1 MEDKRRVLIIAPCLA
16 MGGME
21 RASVNVANALCE
33 QGIDVI
39 FISLFKKEHFFKLHE
54 HIVLEEPVG
63 FNIKKLSML
72 KSIIW
77 LRRCIK
83 KHNPD
88 SVLVFNKFYGAI
100 SAFSMIG
107 ISTPFFISER
117 SSPLF
122 VWKQP
127 FKFINRLGYFL
138 RPPQGV
144 MAQTSIAAQY
154 QQKYYKKA
162 KIKVIP
168 NVLREVV
175 LYPEIERQQVVLAV
189 GRLGDHLKGF
199 DLLIES
205 FALVKNKQ
213 WELHIAGGDE
223 DGADLKAQA
232 KRLGVFDRIR
242 FLGKVQD
249 IDKAYAKAGIYV
261 IPSRSEGF
269 PNALAEAMAA
279 GCACVTFDF
288 IAGPRDIIEDGVSGI
303 IVENGNIQK
312 MAETIDWLIEHPEKR
327 IQLGKEAMNLRKRLH
342 KEVITNEIKQFLNA

>member
-1 MEDKRRVLIIAPCLA
+1 MKKIIVIGPGLS
-16 MGGME
+16 MGGVE
-21 RASVNVANALCE
+21 RAISNTLNSMTVLKPDNE
-33 QGIDVI
+33 YY
-39 FISLFKKEHFFKLHE
+39 FISIFKKETFFS
-54 HIVLEEPVG
+54 INSDIQFYEPKG
-63 FNIKKLSML
+63 FNVEKLSL
-72 KSIIW
+72 LSTIFYLNKIVSD
-77 LRRCIK
+77 LYSENKDIK
-83 KHNPD
+83 
-88 SVLVFNKFYGAI
+88 VLVFGKFYGALTSLALLNLKI
-100 SAFSMIG
+100 DI
-107 ISTPFFISER
+107 FISER
-117 SSPLF
+117 QSPLH
-122 VWKQP
+122 KLP
-127 FKFINRLGYFL
+127 FKLRIINWLAFSL

-144 MAQTSIAAQY
+144 MAQTSIAAEY
-154 QQKYYKKA
+154 QQKYYKKS

-223 DGADLKAQA
+223 DGADLKEQA

-279 GCACVTFDF
+279 GCACVAFDF
-288 IAGPRDIIEDGVSGI
+288 IAGPSDIIEDGVTGI

-312 MAETIDWLIEHPEKR
+312 MAETIDWLIEYPEKR
-327 IQLGKEAMNLRKRLH
+327 MQLGKEAMNLRKRLH
-342 KEVITNEIKQFLNA
+342 KET

>member
-1 MEDKRRVLIIAPCLA
+1 MKRKILIIAPCLA

-39 FISLFKKEHFFKLHE
+39 FISLFKKEHFFKLHAP
-54 HIVLEEPVG
+54 IVLEEPIG
-63 FNIKKLSML
+63 FNTKKLSML

-83 KHNPD
+83 KHKPD

-100 SAFSMIG
+100 SAFAMVG

-127 FKFINRLGYFL
+127 FKLINRLGYLL
-138 RPPQGV
+138 RSPEGV
-144 MAQTSIAAQY
+144 IAQTSIAAQY
-154 QQKYYKKA
+154 QQQYYKKS

-168 NVLREVV
+168 NMLREVT
-175 LYPEIERQQVVLAV
+175 LYPEIERQQVILEV
-189 GRLGDHLKGF
+189 GRLGDHLKGL

-223 DGADLKAQA
+223 EGTDLKEQA
-232 KRLGVFDRIR
+232 KRLGVFDRIK

-249 IDKAYAKAGIYV
+249 IDKYYAQAGIYV

-269 PNALAEAMAA
+269 PNALTEAMAA
-279 GCACVTFDF
+279 GCACVAFDF

-303 IVENGNIQK
+303 IVENGNISK

-327 IQLGKEAMNLRKRLH
+327 MQLGQSAKMIKDRLDQ
-342 KEVITNEIKQFLNA
+342 KIIMNEILEFLDLKV